1 MTILELNLQGLERL
15 EAFFLPTHVMALTA
29 TASVQLRSSI
39 FKTLGMNNAAVIAV
53 SPDKHNIEY
62 SVLPFSSLK
71 EIFGSYIQDVAKKG
85 TEMGRLIIFC
95 PTLDDCATLYLL
107 FRKELGTHF
116 LYPQDAPDL
125 SKYRLVDMYT
135 SCTEEGVKAQILK
148 SFTSPLAPLRV
159 VIATIAFGMGIDCP
173 DIRQIVHL
181 GPSDD
186 LESYLQAIG
195 RAGRDGK
202 PAAAV
207 LIARKPRY
215 HIDQRMLEYM
225 NKQTACC
232 RSVLFCTVI
241 QGRAKDY

>member
-1 MTILELNLQGLERL
+1 
-15 EAFFLPTHVMALTA
+15 MALTA

-39 FKTLGMNNAAVIAV
+39 IKTLGMNNIAIIAV
-53 SPDKHNIEY
+53 SPDKHNIKY
-62 SVLPFSSLK
+62 SVVPFSSLK
-71 EIFGSYIQDVAKKG
+71 ESFASHIQEIAKKG
-85 TEMGRLIIFC
+85 TEMGRSIIFC
-95 PTLDDCATLYLL
+95 PTLDDCVSLYML
-107 FRKELGTHF
+107 FRKELGSHF

-135 SCTEEGVKAQILK
+135 SCTEDGVKAQILK
-148 SFTSPLAPLRV
+148 SFTSPFTPLRV

-186 LESYLQAIG
+186 IESYLQAIG

-207 LIARKPRY
+207 LIAKKPRH
-215 HIDQRMLEYM
+215 HIDQCMLEYM
-225 NKQTACC
+225 NNQTDCR
-232 RSVLFCTVI
+232 RSVLFRNFDTYCTPIASKCMCCDICSTSCHCSQCV
-241 QGRAKDY
+241 